1 MFPPAETLK
10 LSPRCGFWYTMPK
23 RWLRSAHD
31 AEDLALVQVQAD
43 VVAGHHRA
51 TVWADVGVHVGA
63 SALQAEFATPAVDL
77 GQSAYFQNFFHTV
90 VS

>member
-1 MFPPAETLK
+1 M
-10 LSPRCGFWYTMPK
+10 GFTSGGLIVEEQ
-23 RWLRSAHD
+23 RLDHGGLAAAGLAHD